1 MVITKHTLVNLA
13 LNIFQ
18 MKLKNFIGNK
28 NIATNIYRIQAN
40 DSTMCGYLSNGFI
53 DFRVKD
59 C

>member
-40 DSTMCGYLSNGFI
+40 DSTMCGYLCNGFI

>member
-40 DSTMCGYLSNGFI
+40 DLTMCGYLCNGFI